1 MTELCDFVRGRSP
14 GLRGHSKPLCGQRR
28 AAYGVKGGIA
38 YESRKISTSRPQQ
51 SPDLRNVK
59 CDPSRNWVSSGL
71 RDAANR
77 RNVDILKSRVQVKK
91 NGRVLL
97 TFKVP
102 K

>member
-1 MTELCDFVRGRSP
+1 MV
-14 GLRGHSKPLCGQRR
+14 LRGELLMSPEK
-28 AAYGVKGGIA
+28 
-38 YESRKISTSRPQQ
+38 RKISRPQQ

-91 NGRVLL
+91 ERAGFLS
-97 TFKVP
+97 T
-102 K
+102 

>member
-1 MTELCDFVRGRSP
+1 MV
-14 GLRGHSKPLCGQRR
+14 LRGELLMSPEK
-28 AAYGVKGGIA
+28 
-38 YESRKISTSRPQQ
+38 RKISTSKPQQ

-91 NGRVLL
+91 ERAGFINL
-97 TFKVP
+97 KSQ
-102 K
+102 

>member
-1 MTELCDFVRGRSP
+1 MVKGGE
-14 GLRGHSKPLCGQRR
+14 
-28 AAYGVKGGIA
+28 AYGVKGGIA

-77 RNVDILKSRVQVKK
+77 QNVDILKSRVQVKK
-91 NGRVLL
+91 NGRVLS
-97 TFKVP
+97 T
-102 K
+102 

>member
-1 MTELCDFVRGRSP
+1 MV
-14 GLRGHSKPLCGQRR
+14 LRGELLMSPEK
-28 AAYGVKGGIA
+28 
-38 YESRKISTSRPQQ
+38 RKISTSRPQQ

-102 K
+102 MKFRMRENRNGLPKSRKPTKWKI